1 MVRFPR
7 LLVILLLVL
16 PALALAD
23 ELTDLECV
31 VDEECAHAYGEG
43 MSYCAEEGFCA
54 LITEDDAPEGADA
67 AEADTAD
74 TEAAA
79 APAINESVIQ
89 GLQDEL
95 LALRSASAS
104 VESRVKALED
114 FSLALRDEVQS
125 TQAQQGILQQQVDS
139 LEEKDTTLQ
148 ADLDEKVG
156 AVATGLAATQTDVE
170 SLSIDVEKERSF
182 TKFLTGFFIFLIVL
196 GATITVLYFVLKKG
210 KRQETRQQEGR
221 EVQPEIARYITTH
234 IQQGKKYPDIKA
246 QLLQAGWAED
256 DIQWA
261 YKETMRQ
268 NYQKY
273 QQQKGGKAA
282 PSRGAGWGADTK
294 RTLSIGIVTVLLVV
308 GVIVLLRG
316 VTTGQAIQF
325 GSIGELDTAV
335 AEALE
340 RNLATSAFYPL
351 VPFVDMCVQVQDGE
365 KSVSY
370 HVLKTSR
377 GDTIEP
383 VIVNCDADP
392 NYDFAAKFL
401 NWQSFEFVTNDLT
414 CANLQQVNGLAK
426 NVVVLPSRYV
436 LPGFALNPAK
446 NPGIYCPALKSC
458 VSEQELALA
467 GIDCSKTITAKTR
480 SVTTARIIQPAGT
493 QLPKAR

>member
-273 QQQKGGKAA
+273 KQGSAK
-282 PSRGAGWGADTK
+282 PSGTRSTGRGADTK
-294 RTLSIGIVTVLLVV
+294 KTLSIGIVTVLLVV
-308 GVIVLLRG
+308 GIIVLLRG

-377 GDTIEP
+377 GDTLEP
-383 VIVNCDADP
+383 VTVNCDADP

-401 NWQSFEFVTNDLT
+401 NWQSFAFLTNDLT

-446 NPGIYCPALKSC
+446 NPGIYCPALKTC
-458 VSEQELALA
+458 VTEQELATA
-467 GIDCSKTITAKTR
+467 GIDCSRAITTKTR
-480 SVTTARIIQPAGT
+480 SVTTARTIPPAGT